1 MYGSCMKWFD
11 STLSRRKFLKNGAI
25 AMVSA
30 AMLPKPYWG
39 ELQQEFPDAERLGRI
54 CVGKVEV
61 RTKPD
66 VSAESVGTLYEDAI
80 VVWLREV
87 IGKIPNG
94 RQSARWVE
102 TPDGYIYAPNVQP
115 VRNLPN
121 IPVDVMPETPIG
133 KGMWIEVSVPQS
145 PIFLVGNNPQSGW
158 LKYAI
163 ETYQI
168 PKLYYSQVI
177 WVDDVKT
184 DSDGT
189 VLYRVNEKFGPG
201 DIFWIAG
208 AACRPITEEEI
219 EPILPNS
226 ENKKVVIDVSTN
238 RQILS
243 CVDGNTEI
251 YTCVISSG
259 AYWNSE
265 GQIVREWGTPIGDH
279 QRTWRKLISIHMSGG
294 TTGAGYDLPGVGWTN
309 LFAGTGVA
317 IHSTFWHNDFG
328 TPRSHGCIN
337 CAPDDAKFVFRFTN
351 PRISLYPG
359 DQTVGMPGGTGI
371 YVSEVGQT

>member
-1 MYGSCMKWFD
+1 MKWFD
-11 STLSRRKFLKNGAI
+11 ASLTRRKFIKYSGLS
-25 AMVSA
+25 VLSSA
-30 AMLPKPYWG
+30 LMPKPIWKD
-39 ELQQEFPDAERLGRI
+39 LQQEFPDAERLGRI

-61 RTKPD
+61 RKKPSVD
-66 VSAESVGTLYEDAI
+66 AESVGTLYEDSI

-87 IGKIPNG
+87 IGQVPRG

-102 TPDGYIYAPNVQP
+102 TPDGYIYSPNVQP
-115 VRNLPN
+115 VRNQPN
-121 IPVDVMPETPIG
+121 VPLETMPETEIG
-133 KGMWIEVSVPQS
+133 RGMWIEITTPQT
-145 PIFLVGNNPQSGW
+145 PVFLVGKEARSGW

-177 WVDDVKT
+177 WVDDIKT
-184 DSDGT
+184 GEAGEK
-189 VLYRVNEKFGPG
+189 LYRVNEKFGYG
-201 DIFWIAG
+201 DIFWIDA
-208 AACRPITEEEI
+208 AACRPITAEEI
-219 EPILPNS
+219 APILPES
-226 ENKKVVIDVSTN
+226 ENKRVVIDVSTN

-243 CVDGNTEI
+243 CYDGKNEI
-251 YTCVISSG
+251 YSCVISSG

-265 GQIVREWGTPIGDH
+265 GQIVREWGTPVGEN

-294 TTGAGYDLPGVGWTN
+294 ESGAGYDLPGVGWTN

-351 PRISLYPG
+351 PQIPLIPG
-359 DQTVGMPGGTGI
+359 DMTVGMPGGTGV
-371 YVSEVGQT
+371 YVYEVGQT